1 MRPIEFSV
9 LRSRSDSGLPA
20 LQGNA
25 YGFNFVTASNSFD
38 QEFAEFLDSCSDV
51 LEFARLGTGDR
62 RPLPDSSWAADVE
75 SSGVLGSDS
84 SGWVVVQQSEIGIVN
99 WIVWTPGCIG
109 ETADEQ
115 ESTIEEWCRHATDR
129 TGRSWMSLSV
139 DQAEFSSGHSTFREL
154 AITLVANQMFRCRAA
169 QPKAVSWEQIRA
181 IRDDIGNRCYFVLK
195 GRSS

>member
-1 MRPIEFSV
+1 M
-9 LRSRSDSGLPA
+9 
-20 LQGNA
+20 
-25 YGFNFVTASNSFD
+25 TASNSFD

-84 SGWVVVQQSEIGIVN
+84 SGWVVVQQGEGGIVN
-99 WIVWTPGCIG
+99 WAVWTPGCIG
-109 ETADEQ
+109 EAAEDR
-115 ESTIEEWCRHATDR
+115 ESTIEEWCRQATDR

-139 DQAEFSSGHSTFREL
+139 NQAEFSSGHSTFREL
-154 AITLVANQMFRCRAA
+154 AITLAANRMFRRRAA

-181 IRDDIGNRCYFVLK
+181 IRDDIGNRCYFVLT

>member
-1 MRPIEFSV
+1 M
-9 LRSRSDSGLPA
+9 
-20 LQGNA
+20 
-25 YGFNFVTASNSFD
+25 TASSSFD

-51 LEFARLGTGDR
+51 LEFARLGTRDQR
-62 RPLPDSSWAADVE
+62 TLPYSSWAADVE

-109 ETADEQ
+109 ESADDQ

-139 DQAEFSSGHSTFREL
+139 SQAEFSSGHSTFREL
-154 AITLVANQMFRCRAA
+154 AITLAANEMFRHRAA

-181 IRDDIGNRCYFVLK
+181 IRDDIGNRCYFVLE